1 MSNRCWQ
8 FSRYIRSQINIQRFL
23 SFGTNTEN
31 YIIIDPYS
39 DMADCLAE
47 EFLAPNDKQLIL
59 ESTVSTVVWG
69 DEY

>member
-1 MSNRCWQ
+1 MEQ
-8 FSRYIRSQINIQRFL
+8 IQRITSSL
-23 SFGTNTEN
+23 IHN
-31 YIIIDPYS
+31 YS
-39 DMADCLAE
+39 DIADCLAE